1 MEFNFSGPNTTFTD
15 FEVMTMQC
23 GTGGTFTGHFNTDSP
38 FPVATQNESS
48 GCTPSGSL
56 APSLPGG
63 NVTKFTITTSNNSSN
78 ASIQVA
84 AIKVNGV
91 VIDFGQNWI

>member
-1 MEFNFSGPNTTFTD
+1 
-15 FEVMTMQC
+15 MTMQG

>member
-1 MEFNFSGPNTTFTD
+1 MEFNFSGPNSTFTD
-15 FEVMTMQC
+15 FEVMTME
-23 GTGGTFTGHFNTDSP
+23 GGGGSFTGHFNTDSP
-38 FPVATQNESS
+38 FPFGTQNESS

-63 NVTKFTITTSNNSSN
+63 NVTKFTITTSSASTN

-84 AIKVNGV
+84 AIKVNGA